1 MIKILFAATF
11 FLLGVY
17 LYTYVTPHVFAQ
29 TPCQVTGA
37 GEESFADGLI
47 SAGGGITGKVD
58 SATGACVVDPAA
70 KYATYE
76 LPKNYEELK
85 NTYYLRAKP
94 PANAASSSNT
104 QGAIKNLDT
113 KNQIYNFTG
122 NFSVSAPITG
132 TNTGIIFIDGNLDI
146 NSNIDYPSP
155 TGGLV
160 FVVKGNVLISGDTKK
175 IDAVIISFGTICT
188 IANGGTCAPTPTL
201 CPGATSATIQC
212 QLVVNGSLISLNVNQ
227 PILFRRTL
235 IDNQQA
241 AELIK
246 QQPKFLVLLK
256 DIFSETLEIRNEY

>member
-1 MIKILFAATF
+1 M
-11 FLLGVY
+11 GVY
-17 LYTYVTPHVFAQ
+17 LYIFVSPLAFAQ

-94 PANAASSSNT
+94 ISTTTRNASTSDTT
-104 QGAIKNLDT
+104 QSGIRNLDT

-122 NFSVSAPITG
+122 DFRVSGNISG
-132 TNTGIIFIDGNLDI
+132 DKVGIIFIDGSLTIQNNLD
-146 NSNIDYPSP
+146 YPATS
-155 TGGLV
+155 GGLV
-160 FVVKGNVLISGDTKK
+160 FIVKNNVFIVSNVTK
-175 IDAVIISFGTICT
+175 IDAVIISFGEICT
-188 IANGGTCAPTPTL
+188 LANPSRTCLSTPTSN
-201 CPGATSATIQC
+201 PYND
-212 QLVVNGSLISLNVNQ
+212 QLIVDGSFISLNQ
-227 PILFRRTL
+227 ASPIKFIRSLR
-235 IDNQQA
+235 DNREA
-241 AELIK
+241 AELII